1 MSLLTLSLS
10 ERRALAKQIHTT
22 KDAKI
27 LKRAQAFLWLS
38 DGMSVYEISARFI
51 GKYLSGLRKLD
62 HVIILKEG
70 FETQLRT
77 PCLSIPCGMCALG
90 MTRQIRDGLLQRGIE
105 PRHVP
110 ALQGPD
116 NVA

>member
-1 MSLLTLSLS
+1 MPTGTTNTSSRNPARDAMVVGGNPTSLLW
-10 ERRALAKQIHTT
+10 
-22 KDAKI
+22 KI
-27 LKRAQAFLWLS
+27 
-38 DGMSVYEISARFI
+38 I